1 MLRFQT
7 AGGGGESFPLR
18 SFSQKKPKQNAQN
31 KNSGWDKMAD
41 IYNPEDQEIIRHLFY
56 LLHLNLYC
64 YTNSTSSCAASGG
77 TSWYEVIL
85 KR

>member
-1 MLRFQT
+1 M
-7 AGGGGESFPLR
+7 GGGGGNFSLR
-18 SFSQKKPKQNAQN
+18 TFSQKIPKAKCTKQ
-31 KNSGWDKMAD
+31 NSGWDKGVD

-77 TSWYEVIL
+77 TSWYGVIL